1 MTGNKKKKKGVY
13 IMKDLAVIAL
23 IALVITIVV
32 TITGTTLLLRQVK
45 KPESQRKGEIFQ
57 PEHIDDPQTEE
68 DWKKWDDDDW
78 KKDEWEE
85 QWDNWDFDKHA
96 PAENSGASDAPEQ
109 TSRDEDNVNN
119 DETEDM

>member
-1 MTGNKKKKKGVY
+1 
-13 IMKDLAVIAL
+13 MKDLAVIAL
-23 IALVITIVV
+23 IALVITIIV

-57 PEHIDDPQTEE
+57 PEHIDDPRTEE

-78 KKDEWEE
+78 SKDEWEE
-85 QWDNWDFDKHA
+85 QWNNWDFDKHA

-109 TSRDEDNVNN
+109 TLRDEDNVNN

>member
-1 MTGNKKKKKGVY
+1 
-13 IMKDLAVIAL
+13 MKDLAVIAL
-23 IALVITIVV
+23 IALVITIIV

-57 PEHIDDPQTEE
+57 PEHIDDPRTEE

-78 KKDEWEE
+78 SKDEWEE
-85 QWDNWDFDKHA
+85 QWNNWDFDKHA
-96 PAENSGASDAPEQ
+96 PAENSGALDAPEQ

-119 DETEDM
+119 DENEDM

>member
-1 MTGNKKKKKGVY
+1 
-13 IMKDLAVIAL
+13 MKDLAVIAL
-23 IALVITIVV
+23 IALVITIIV

-57 PEHIDDPQTEE
+57 PEHIDDPRTEE

-78 KKDEWEE
+78 SKDEWEE
-85 QWDNWDFDKHA
+85 QWNNWDFDKHA
-96 PAENSGASDAPEQ
+96 PAKNSGASDAPEQ

>member
-1 MTGNKKKKKGVY
+1 
-13 IMKDLAVIAL
+13 MKDLAVIAL
-23 IALVITIVV
+23 IALVITIIV

-57 PEHIDDPQTEE
+57 PEHIDDPRTEE

-78 KKDEWEE
+78 SKDEWEE
-85 QWDNWDFDKHA
+85 QWNNWDFDKHA
-96 PAENSGASDAPEQ
+96 PAENSRASDAPEQ

>member
-1 MTGNKKKKKGVY
+1 
-13 IMKDLAVIAL
+13 MKDFAVIAL
-23 IALVITIVV
+23 IALAITIVV
-32 TITGTTLLLRQVK
+32 TIIGTTLLLRQAR
-45 KPESQRKGEIFQ
+45 KPEDERRGEIFQ

-78 KKDEWEE
+78 SKDEWEE
-85 QWDNWDFDKHA
+85 QWNNWDFDKHA

-119 DETEDM
+119 DETEEM

>member
-1 MTGNKKKKKGVY
+1 
-13 IMKDLAVIAL
+13 MKDLAVIAL
-23 IALVITIVV
+23 IALVITIIV

-57 PEHIDDPQTEE
+57 PEHIDDPRTEE

-78 KKDEWEE
+78 SKDEWEE
-85 QWDNWDFDKHA
+85 QWNNWDFDKHA
-96 PAENSGASDAPEQ
+96 PAENSGAPDAPEQ
-109 TSRDEDNVNN
+109 TSRDEDNVSN

>member
-1 MTGNKKKKKGVY
+1 
-13 IMKDLAVIAL
+13 MKDLAVIAL
-23 IALVITIVV
+23 IALVITIIV

-109 TSRDEDNVNN
+109 TSSDEDNVNN
-119 DETEDM
+119 YEAEDM

>member
-1 MTGNKKKKKGVY
+1 
-13 IMKDLAVIAL
+13 MKDFAVIAL
-23 IALVITIVV
+23 IALAITIVV
-32 TITGTTLLLRQVK
+32 TIIGTTLLLRQAR
-45 KPESQRKGEIFQ
+45 KPEDERRGEIFQ

-78 KKDEWEE
+78 NKDEWEE
-85 QWDNWDFDKHA
+85 QWNNWDFDKHA
-96 PAENSGASDAPEQ
+96 PADDPGAPDAPEQ

>member
-1 MTGNKKKKKGVY
+1 
-13 IMKDLAVIAL
+13 MKDLAVIAL
-23 IALVITIVV
+23 IALVITIIV

-45 KPESQRKGEIFQ
+45 KPENQRKGEIFQ
-57 PEHIDDPQTEE
+57 PEHIDDPRTEE

-78 KKDEWEE
+78 SKDEWEE

-119 DETEDM
+119 DETEEM

>member
-1 MTGNKKKKKGVY
+1 
-13 IMKDLAVIAL
+13 MKDLAVIAL
-23 IALVITIVV
+23 IALVITIIV

-57 PEHIDDPQTEE
+57 PEHIDDPRTEE

-78 KKDEWEE
+78 SKDEWEE
-85 QWDNWDFDKHA
+85 QWNNWDFDKHA
-96 PAENSGASDAPEQ
+96 PAENSGTSDAPEQ

>member
-1 MTGNKKKKKGVY
+1 
-13 IMKDLAVIAL
+13 MKDLAVIAL
-23 IALVITIVV
+23 IALVITIIV

-57 PEHIDDPQTEE
+57 PEHIDDPRTEE

-78 KKDEWEE
+78 SKDEWEE
-85 QWDNWDFDKHA
+85 QWNNWDFDKHA
-96 PAENSGASDAPEQ
+96 PAENSGASDAPEK
-109 TSRDEDNVNN
+109 TSRDEDNVSN